1 VSSLDITPLVP
12 QGRQFIQRYRGGVF
26 RITEVDYKG
35 PVLVT
40 AERTQLWAAP
50 AVADL
55 TLEDFQP
62 LLETPGT
69 VELVLL
75 GCGARM
81 ALPPPALRARLKAVG
96 LVLEAMDT
104 GAACRT
110 YNVLM
115 SEDRRVAAALLPLP

>member
-1 VSSLDITPLVP
+1 MSSLDITPLVP
-12 QGRQFIQRYRGGVF
+12 QGRQFIQRYRDGIF
-26 RITEVDYKG
+26 RITEIDYKG

-40 AERTQLWAAP
+40 PERTQLWAAP
-50 AVADL
+50 EVADL

-62 LLETPGT
+62 LLETPGA

-81 ALPPPALRARLKAVG
+81 ALPPPTLRARLKEAG
-96 LVLEAMDT
+96 LVLEPMDT

-115 SEDRRVAAALLPLP
+115 GEDRRVAAALLPLP

>member
-1 VSSLDITPLVP
+1 MSSLDITPLVP
-12 QGRQFIQRYRGGVF
+12 QGRQFIQSYRGGIF

-40 AERTQLWAAP
+40 PEHTMLWAAP
-50 AVADL
+50 EIADL
-55 TLEDFQP
+55 TFEDFAP
-62 LLETPGT
+62 LLEPQGA
-69 VELVLL
+69 VQIVLL

-81 ALPPPALRARLKAVG
+81 ALPPPVLRARLREAG
-96 LVLEAMDT
+96 IVLEPMDT

-115 SEDRRVAAALLPLP
+115 GEDRRVAAALLPLP

>member
-12 QGRQFIQRYRGGVF
+12 QGRQFIQSYRGGVF

-35 PVLVT
+35 AVLVT
-40 AERTQLWAAP
+40 PERTQLWAAP
-50 AVADL
+50 EIADL
-55 TLEDFQP
+55 TLADFAP
-62 LLETPGT
+62 LLDTPGA

-81 ALPPPALRARLKAVG
+81 ALPPPALRARLKEAG

-104 GAACRT
+104 GAASRT